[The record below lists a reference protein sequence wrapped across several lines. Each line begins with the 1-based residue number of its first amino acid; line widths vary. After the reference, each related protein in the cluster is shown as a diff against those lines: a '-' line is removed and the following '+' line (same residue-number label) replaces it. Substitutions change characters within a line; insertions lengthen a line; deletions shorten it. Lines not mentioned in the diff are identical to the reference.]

1 MGQGWVGYFHRT
13 SERQLHELN
22 RSHGGVVWLQVDCV
36 VAVPTMQ
43 SETSK
48 RGSRRMIGEC

>member
-1 MGQGWVGYFHRT
+1 VGQGWVGYFHRT